1 VARVNRLLK
10 PDGPLVLGVLGLAT
24 ILGLWQLLAS
34 TGAINTFIA
43 SSPERVV
50 REFGVLWSSGQLT
63 AALEASGTEFAIAL
77 GLSLAVGCFVG
88 VAMYASSLVDVALDP
103 LVWFVYSA
111 PLVTLYPLLIIWFGL
126 GRPAAI
132 ATGFL
137 LGVVP
142 IAVNTKAGL
151 QSTDRHL
158 LRAVYAFGAS
168 ERFALVHVIVPY
180 SLPLIVAG
188 IRLAVGRVMIGV
200 VVGEMFGANQGFGYL
215 IAYYGSVVKATDVMV
230 ALCTLVVAGI
240 VITQSVWLVEQWCG
254 RWRLR
259 T

>member
-1 VARVNRLLK
+1 VARVVKVLRL
-10 PDGPLVLGVLGLAT
+10 DGPFVLGTLGLIGIVA
-24 ILGLWQLLAS
+24 LWQVLVW
-34 TGAINTFIA
+34 TGAINPFIA

-63 AALEASGTEFAIAL
+63 SALGASGIEFAVAL
-77 GLSLAVGCFVG
+77 GLSLAVGCIAG
-88 VAMYASSLVDVALDP
+88 VAMYASTAVEFAFDP
-103 LVWFVYSA
+103 IVWFVYSA
-111 PLVTLYPLLIIWFGL
+111 PIVTLYPLLIIWFGL

-142 IAVNTKAGL
+142 IVVNTRAGL

-158 LRAVYAFGAS
+158 LRAVRSFGAS
-168 ERFALVHVIVPY
+168 ERFALLHVVVPH

-188 IRLAVGRVMIGV
+188 VRLAVGRVMIGV

-240 VITQSVWLVEQWCG
+240 AITQTVWLFEQWCG
-254 RWRLR
+254 RWRVR
-259 T
+259 A